1 MQLELH
7 YIKHSKYS
15 GNYLVYDRRYNS
27 CSAFSK
33 LNEFNK
39 AVRIV
44 INRKHHYFAPDDSI
58 PFTIFNYSKG
68 NDAYSLFPE
77 LYI

>member
-7 YIKHSKYS
+7 YIRHSKYA
-15 GNYLVYDRRYNS
+15 GNWLVYDRQYNS

-39 AVRIV
+39 TVQTV
-44 INRKHHYFAPDDSI
+44 INREHYYFAPNASI
-58 PFTIFNYSKG
+58 PFTIFNYSEG
-68 NDAYSLFPE
+68 DDAYSLFPE